1 DGEVDAAVLPQRL
14 ERLGQEAALAH
25 DGAGA
30 VVADQPLG
38 EAAHAGRRGR
48 ADAHRL
54 VRAVGE
60 LAHVRGGVQE
70 RGAAQGERRL
80 LAVVEDADLGGVA
93 DADDLALD
101 RDRVARVERADGGLV
116 GGEGDLV
123 VHHASLSYSIA
134 PAAEMWA
141 LARRAA
147 QHW

>member
-1 DGEVDAAVLPQRL
+1 VLAQRL

-30 VVADQPLG
+30 VVADQALG
-38 EAAHAGRRGR
+38 EAAHAGGRGR

-54 VRAVGE
+54 VRAVRQ
-60 LAHVRGGVQE
+60 LAHVRRGVQQG
-70 RGAAQGERRL
+70 RAAQRERRL
-80 LAVVEDADLGGVA
+80 LALVEDPDLGGVA
-93 DADDLALD
+93 DPDDLALD
-101 RDRVARVERADGGLV
+101 RDRVAGVERADSRLV
-116 GGEGDLV
+116 GGEADLLV
-123 VHHASLSYSIA
+123 GHGHASLSYAIA